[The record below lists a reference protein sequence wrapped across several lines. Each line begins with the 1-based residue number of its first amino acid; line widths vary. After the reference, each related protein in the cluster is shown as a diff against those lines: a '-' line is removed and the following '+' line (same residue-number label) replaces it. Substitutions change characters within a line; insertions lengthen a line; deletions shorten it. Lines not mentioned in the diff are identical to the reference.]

1 MRDIEGTICAVGGGK
16 GGVGKSLV
24 AVNAACALALDGYE
38 VILVDADLAGA
49 NVHTLFGIKQPPV
62 TLNEF
67 VRRTIGRIDDL
78 LVPTALKKL
87 RLICGAT
94 DFIDLANPVHARKQR
109 IIRAIG
115 NMAADFILVDIGA
128 GATFNNLD
136 FFNAADMGII
146 VMTPEPTAIL
156 SGYEFLKMAVHRKIL
171 AGFSGYSSLKEPLAA
186 MLGGD
191 GEGKVRKIGEV
202 IGSMREID
210 PDAAQRI
217 SSLVGGMNPRLIVNC
232 MIGSEGEKVHRVLSR
247 TSLQNLQVAVPFLGG
262 IYRSV
267 EIERSVRSMTPVM
280 MSGPSAAADCFR
292 EIARRIA
299 SNSATTEIASPEAD
313 LLPSPGEASRKEPGK
328 TKRTEQ
334 VAPFPMGL
342 NETVIRE
349 GRILYVQ
356 TEDLGPGKS
365 RIVTL
370 IYLGGE
376 IVFSKENGYA
386 DLGVEGMPDAVVRDK
401 VRWQHRGIVSDV
413 QAGKIDH
420 KIAGIQS
427 SKRAGRVG

>member
-1 MRDIEGTICAVGGGK
+1 MRDIKGVICAVGGGK

-24 AVNAACALALDGYE
+24 AVNIACALALDGYE

-49 NVHTLFGIKQPPV
+49 NVHTLFGIKPLPV

-67 VRRTIGRIDDL
+67 VCRKIGKFDDI

-94 DFIDLANPVHARKQR
+94 DFIDLANPGHARKQR

-136 FFNAADMGII
+136 FFNMADMGII

-156 SGYEFLKMAVHRKIL
+156 SGYEFLKMAVRRKIL
-171 AGFSGYSSLKEPLAA
+171 AAFSANASLKEPLAA
-186 MLGGD
+186 MLRGNS
-191 GEGKVRKIGEV
+191 EGKVRKVGEV

-217 SSLVGGMNPRLIVNC
+217 TSLVAGMNPRLIVNC
-232 MIGSEGEKVHRVLSR
+232 MIGSEGEKVHRVLSG
-247 TSLQNLQVAVPFLGG
+247 TSLKYLQVAIPFLGG
-262 IYRSV
+262 ICRSV
-267 EIERSVRSMTPVM
+267 EIERSVRSMAPVM

-299 SNSATTEIASPEAD
+299 SNSATTKIASPEANP
-313 LLPSPGEASRKEPGK
+313 LPSPGETSRKEFG
-328 TKRTEQ
+328 RTGQ
-334 VAPFPMGL
+334 AVHFLLGL
-342 NETVIRE
+342 NEAVLRE
-349 GRILYVQ
+349 GRTFRVQ

-365 RIVTL
+365 RVVTL
-370 IYLGGE
+370 VYHGGE
-376 IVFSKENGYA
+376 IVFSKDNGYA
-386 DLGVEGMPDAVVRDK
+386 DLGVEGKPEAVVRDK
-401 VRWQHRGIVSDV
+401 VRWQHRGIVSGV
-413 QAGKIDH
+413 RAGKIDH
-420 KIAGIQS
+420 KIMGIQ
-427 SKRAGRVG
+427 RRMGGGRVG

>member
-1 MRDIEGTICAVGGGK
+1 MRDIKGTICAVGGGK

-24 AVNAACALALDGYE
+24 AVNTACALALDGYE

-49 NVHTLFGIKQPPV
+49 NVHTLFGIKLPPV

-67 VRRTIGRIDDL
+67 VRRTIGKIDDL
-78 LVPTALKKL
+78 LVPTALRNL
-87 RLICGAT
+87 RLVCGAT
-94 DFIDLANPVHARKQR
+94 DFIDLANPGHARKQR
-109 IIRAIG
+109 IIRAVG

-136 FFNAADMGII
+136 FFNMADMGII

-156 SGYEFLKMAVHRKIL
+156 SGYEFLKMAVRRKIL
-171 AGFSGYSSLKEPLAA
+171 AAFSGNSSLKEPLAA
-186 MLGGD
+186 MLGRD

-232 MIGSEGEKVHRVLSR
+232 MIGSEGEKVHRVLSG
-247 TSLQNLQVAVPFLGG
+247 TSLQDLQVVIPFLGG
-262 IYRSV
+262 ICRSV

-299 SNSATTEIASPEAD
+299 SNSATTEIASPEATP
-313 LLPSPGEASRKEPGK
+313 LLSSGESCRKESGS
-328 TKRTEQ
+328 TGQ
-334 VAPFPMGL
+334 AAPFPLCL

-349 GRILYVQ
+349 GRTLYVQ
-356 TEDLGPGKS
+356 TEDRGPGKS
-365 RIVTL
+365 RVVTL
-370 IYLGGE
+370 VYHGGE
-376 IVFSKENGYA
+376 IVFSKDNGYA
-386 DLGVEGMPDAVVRDK
+386 DLGVEGMPDAVVREK
-401 VRWQHRGIVSDV
+401 VRWQHRGIVSGV
-413 QAGKIDH
+413 RAGKIDH
-420 KIAGIQS
+420 KIAGIQRS
-427 SKRAGRVG
+427 TGNISA